1 MLYEEL
7 HEKENSFNIERFT
20 GSNHDDFNCI
30 GRRERQVVKCSILA
44 WFTRCY
50 WNLDRT
56 GRLHGWCDS
65 RTYCERHS
73 GCHLYQPRR
82 QPGSWAK
89 PVQVLAS
96 GVQLITK
103 IFKNGT
109 APVDVKAEPTLTGI
123 QGGCPNDNWTA
134 NIDFVYWT
142 NATITVTDPST
153 DPDTVLLQQNYT
165 CVTTRDPD
173 SVSCML
179 VP

>member
-1 MLYEEL
+1 MKKKIL
-7 HEKENSFNIERFT
+7 
-20 GSNHDDFNCI
+20 
-30 GRRERQVVKCSILA
+30 SILSVLLVA
-44 WFTRCY
+44 TMMTSTVSAGGNVRLSNAQFSLGS
-50 WNLDRT
+50 LDVSGTLT
-56 GRLHGWCDS
+56 GLGGYTDGVIVELTASGIPVVTCTS
-65 RTYCERHS
+65 R
-73 GCHLYQPRR
+73 GGNAA
-82 QPGSWAK
+82 PGQNPS
-89 PVQVLAS
+89 QVSAS

-109 APVDVKAEPTLTGI
+109 APVEVSAEPTLTGT
-123 QGGCPNDNWTA
+123 QAGCPNNNWTA

>member
-1 MLYEEL
+1 MKKKILSLLITVLLVTTLMTSTVSAGGNVGLRSVQFSLGSLDVTGTLTGLGGYKDGVVAEL
-7 HEKENSFNIERFT
+7 TASGT
-20 GSNHDDFNCI
+20 P
-30 GRRERQVVKCSILA
+30 VVTC
-44 WFTRCY
+44 T
-50 WNLDRT
+50 
-56 GRLHGWCDS
+56 S
-65 RTYCERHS
+65 R
-73 GCHLYQPRR
+73 GGNKA
-82 QPGSWAK
+82 PGQNPS
-89 PVQVLAS
+89 QVLAS

-109 APVDVKAEPTLTGI
+109 ALVDVKAEPTLTGI

-142 NATITVTDPST
+142 NATITVMDPST

-173 SVSCML
+173 SVSCKL